1 MYFMPQ
7 SLFFAL
13 IQDNKKP
20 DRWGD
25 RPGFYRREG
34 IVIKK

>member
-7 SLFFAL
+7 SLFFIV
-13 IQDNKKP
+13 IQSNEKP
-20 DRWGD
+20 DQWGN

>member
-1 MYFMPQ
+1 MYFMSQ
-7 SLFFAL
+7 SLFFAVL
-13 IQDNKKP
+13 QINKKP
-20 DRWGD
+20 DQWGD

>member
-7 SLFFAL
+7 SLFFIV
-13 IQDNKKP
+13 IQGNEKP
-20 DRWGD
+20 DRWGN
-25 RPGFYRREG
+25 RLGFYRREG

>member
-1 MYFMPQ
+1 MYSHAAEP
-7 SLFFAL
+7 FFAL
-13 IQDNKKP
+13 IQGNKKP

>member
-1 MYFMPQ
+1 MYLHAAEP
-7 SLFFAL
+7 FFVVL
-13 IQDNKKP
+13 QGNKKP